1 MKNEE
6 ILTHQNKI
14 LNALTE
20 GRGFQGIAQELG
32 RILKQPVLI
41 TNAAFRVIG
50 TYSQVEISVGNLLK
64 IKYTGDTSVPCA
76 IVLEEKG
83 EISSYFQRITGQNH
97 RFQGFLCI
105 LQIAELSEEEKSL
118 IAQAALLCALEFAKD
133 NSILKA
139 QREYK
144 DAFIYDLIYS
154 NFDSVKDI
162 LSRGEIWGW
171 NLNQPHVVFVFE
183 VEEYQDFTSDRH
195 LMEVIYQIVE
205 TELEELEKIS
215 GNPILMK
222 KQGQLISIVPV
233 EKNLSTKENKTLI
246 KKWAEK
252 ILFAVS
258 GRVKNRKIGIGIGRT
273 YSSPNDIFRSFQEA
287 KVALELGRFMEEQ
300 SQIYFFKDLGFVR
313 ILYHHDQQELREF
326 YNETLGELDRP
337 DRDQGTELMKTLEE
351 YIQHQFDLK
360 STAQSLFLH
369 PNTLRY
375 RLKKIEDILE
385 VNLDALD
392 TRFDLVTAFK
402 IKSLKKI

>member
-20 GRGFQGIAQELG
+20 GRGFQGIAKELG
-32 RILKQPVLI
+32 HSLKRPVLI
-41 TNAAFRVIG
+41 MNAAFRVIG

-64 IKYTGDTSVPCA
+64 IKFTGDTSVPCA
-76 IVLEEKG
+76 IVLEKKG
-83 EISSYFQRITGQNH
+83 EIPSYFQRITGQNH
-97 RFQGFLCI
+97 RFQGFLSI
-105 LQIAELSEEEKSL
+105 FQITELSEEEKSL

-133 NSILKA
+133 DSILKA

-205 TELEELEKIS
+205 TELEKITE
-215 GNPILMK
+215 NPILMK

-233 EKNLSTKENKTLI
+233 EKNLSSKENKTLI

-252 ILFAVS
+252 ILSAVS
-258 GRVKNRKIGIGIGRT
+258 VRVNNRKIGIGIGRT
-273 YSSPNDIFRSFQEA
+273 YSSPNDIFRSFQES
-287 KVALELGRFMEEQ
+287 KVALELGWLMGEQ
-300 SQIYFFKDLGFVR
+300 SQIYFFKDLGLVR

-337 DRDQGTELMKTLEE
+337 DHEQGKELMKTLEE
-351 YIQHQFDLK
+351 FIQHQFDLK

-402 IKSLKKI
+402 IKSLKKV

>member
-1 MKNEE
+1 MKHEE

-32 RILKQPVLI
+32 HILKRPVLI

-64 IKYTGDTSVPCA
+64 IKFTGDTSVPCA
-76 IVLEEKG
+76 IVLEKKG
-83 EISSYFQRITGQNH
+83 EIPSYFQRITGQNH
-97 RFQGFLCI
+97 RFQGFLSI
-105 LQIAELSEEEKSL
+105 FQITELSEEEKSL

-133 NSILKA
+133 DSILKA

-205 TELEELEKIS
+205 TELEKITE
-215 GNPILMK
+215 NPILMK

-233 EKNLSTKENKTLI
+233 EKNLSSKENKTLI

-252 ILFAVS
+252 ILSAVS
-258 GRVKNRKIGIGIGRT
+258 VRVNNRKIGIGIGRT

-287 KVALELGRFMEEQ
+287 KVALELGWLMEEQ
-300 SQIYFFKDLGFVR
+300 SQIYFFKDLGLVR

-337 DRDQGTELMKTLEE
+337 DHDQGTELMKTLEE

-402 IKSLKKI
+402 IKSLKKV